1 MGCHLALTMTSIS
14 QGTTYL
20 GSFDSVVLSANFLSL
35 PCMICIHFSVADAD
49 KKRTE
54 SDHTEILVTTQLEKV
69 RDLRLE
75 AATDSSLTVKWDPV
89 KVVSSMT
96 YRLEIK
102 YVVLAEGD
110 EQEFNRIV
118 DVPGDRKE
126 DTLADLSSGRAY
138 VVSVT
143 SLAKTVKDNEAT
155 SDAVKATFMTKPST
169 PTGLKP
175 TKDGTSIQF
184 MPSSKAQDY
193 IVKWHL
199 EPNSSIEETP
209 KTDSLTVT
217 KPQDQKDEDTVTVLT
232 TKNMPGLTP
241 GIYTISV
248 CSRVTDN
255 GITAQS
261 NDLMESFI
269 LSEGVWSKADTAEL
283 DLVNMVCFLRSVSL
297 SLLYLLRNIAYFY
310 RAGRQVDQ
318 NLTT

>member
-1 MGCHLALTMTSIS
+1 MDPA
-14 QGTTYL
+14 
-20 GSFDSVVLSANFLSL
+20 VLFANIQSLSCL
-35 PCMICIHFSVADAD
+35 ICIHFSVADAD

-69 RDLRLE
+69 RELRLE

-102 YVVLAEGD
+102 YVAAEGD

-126 DTLADLSSGRAY
+126 ETLADLSSGRAF

-155 SDAVKATFMTKPST
+155 SDAVKATFMTKPSP

-199 EPNSSIEETP
+199 EPSSSIEETP

-217 KPQDQKDEDTVTVLT
+217 KPQDQKDEETVVTVLT

-255 GITAQS
+255 GITTQS
-261 NDLMESFI
+261 NELMESFI
-269 LSEGVWSKADTAEL
+269 LSEDVWSKADTAEL
-283 DLVNMVCFLRSVSL
+283 DLVNMVCFLRSVSF
-297 SLLYLLRNIAYFY
+297 SMLYLLRSIAYFF

-318 NLTT
+318 NLKT